1 MKGTTRKINIRERGW
16 VNDLD
21 PLMKVGLALVKH
33 VLTLLAKSVLVPL
46 GLTIAA
52 SRKDG
57 AIKKKFFWA
66 RDDYN
71 DSIKGR
77 DEWYD
82 ENS

>member
-1 MKGTTRKINIRERGW
+1 
-16 VNDLD
+16 
-21 PLMKVGLALVKH
+21 MKVGLALVKH

-77 DEWYD
+77 DE
-82 ENS
+82 